1 MKKKVLIFID
11 WFTPGFKAGGPIKS
25 VTNIINSLNKFY
37 DFHIVTS
44 DRDINDQTAY
54 NNIQINSWIT
64 KEKHKIIYLSPNKR
78 DEWILNHLKEVSY
91 DAYYF
96 NSIFSKYFT
105 LKPLLLLNK
114 YCPNKKIIVAPR
126 GMLGKGALAI
136 KPLKKQVFLFL
147 AKIIGYF
154 KNVTWH
160 ATNKEEANDVLKHIS
175 KQSKIKI
182 ASNISLNSIYKKEIL
197 KTENELKLV
206 FFSRISPKKN
216 LLYALELLV
225 NINNVSIDIYGSIE
239 DQNYWKKCNQLI
251 ASKNINATYKDEI
264 LPVNVSQT
272 LSDYHFLLLPTLHE
286 NFGHVIVEALTAGCG
301 LIISNE
307 TPWRN
312 LEEKNI
318 GWDIELNNKNKF
330 LEVIKSCVSLNSE
343 NYNAVR
349 NSCYNFVEDEL
360 NSKKE
365 IEDTKKLFI

>member
-1 MKKKVLIFID
+1 MTKPYLIATNTVEHETIVNRSRFICYLAPC
-11 WFTPGFKAGGPIKS
+11 TSIEEAKAQVKQCQLEHPQASHHCYSFLTKAAD
-25 VTNIINSLNKFY
+25 NSLGY
-37 DFHIVTS
+37 GYS
-44 DRDINDQTAY
+44 DDGEPSGTAG
-54 NNIQINSWIT
+54 
-64 KEKHKIIYLSPNKR
+64 
-78 DEWILNHLKEVSY
+78 
-91 DAYYF
+91 
-96 NSIFSKYFT
+96 
-105 LKPLLLLNK
+105 KPMLAVLQGGGVGQV
-114 YCPNKKIIVAPR
+114 CAIVAR
-126 GMLGKGALAI
+126 YFGGTKLGTGGLQRAYGDSVRQAL
-136 KPLKKQVFLFL
+136 VFL
-147 AKIIGYF
+147 
-154 KNVTWH
+154 
-160 ATNKEEANDVLKHIS
+160 
-175 KQSKIKI
+175 QSKIKI